1 MPPGAVNDL
10 LARLEKRAGLTR
22 HVKPH
27 MCRQAM
33 AATSLDA
40 GATLDEAQ
48 ELLRHAQ
55 ASSAVYMHP
64 SAQRHRAAVER
75 VPSPRLSED
84 GQR

>member
-1 MPPGAVNDL
+1 
-10 LARLEKRAGLTR
+10 
-22 HVKPH
+22 
-27 MCRQAM
+27 M